1 MEITATARNVRM
13 SPRKMRVLADVFKK
27 TKALETLVRLQHVDR
42 AASLPLIKL
51 IASAVAN
58 AQSAH
63 NLEPATLEIKNI
75 IVDGGTVFK
84 RFRPASR
91 GSAHSYKKRSSHVTV
106 VLEG

>member
-13 SPRKMRVLADVFKK
+13 SPRKLRVLANVFKK

-42 AASLPLIKL
+42 AASVPLIKL

-63 NLEPATLEIKNI
+63 KLEPSNLEIKNI
-75 IVDGGTVFK
+75 IVDGGAVFK

-91 GSAHSYKKRSSHVTV
+91 GAAHSYKRRNSHVTV